1 MPFAACFETVLKT
14 CSHPFVVA
22 LEASIADASLEAG
35 EKTKEVLKLAFLFLA
50 WVVHG
55 NAENQQLAHDQNL
68 EEIVDKLGEDYFAA
82 LPLAEI
88 FRGNMKLVK
97 QFPTRLVGK
106 LIEYAVQA
114 EHDPAFLEVLS
125 AVTKPDSQTNENNV
139 SMQLIILQE
148 LTSVTRIA
156 DVMFLCA
163 TPSAAPES
171 QYHHR
176 QVMMVE
182 AAQHDA
188 DGTEHELRPIDAALG
203 ELFDGALELL
213 LLRVHLLAEELA
225 VVLEHLVA
233 LLLLEL

>member
-1 MPFAACFETVLKT
+1 MLAILRRLTEACREPSPCFQGVSAFRPRVVVQDMLRHLGAFE
-14 CSHPFVVA
+14 VVA
-22 LEASIADASLEAG
+22 NVLGLEASIADASLEAG

-114 EHDPAFLEVLS
+114 EHDPAFLEVGGVAWRGVAFDRSERAS
-125 AVTKPDSQTNENNV
+125 ARRTTDGRDTVVRSRRNG
-139 SMQLIILQE
+139 
-148 LTSVTRIA
+148 RG
-156 DVMFLCA
+156 
-163 TPSAAPES
+163 
-171 QYHHR
+171 HHR
-176 QVMMVE
+176 SFGRPNRRSEEVTALSLSRTSSFTVRVVTVGRATFIKLE
-182 AAQHDA
+182 SV
-188 DGTEHELRPIDAALG
+188 LRSS
-203 ELFDGALELL
+203 
-213 LLRVHLLAEELA
+213 
-225 VVLEHLVA
+225 
-233 LLLLEL
+233 